1 MDKRPNLSSHKMRR
15 TRLWQVSDMIAT
27 DWWDASGRN
36 IRDYKY
42 FKSAPKVIM
51 RYIVRVKLKVILI
64 AWHRVT
70 MTGFIDGWVS
80 CL

>member
-1 MDKRPNLSSHKMRR
+1 MAGEAAYEVEGEIRYYHI
-15 TRLWQVSDMIAT
+15 IAPT

-42 FKSAPKVIM
+42 FKSVPKVIM
-51 RYIVRVKLKVILI
+51 RYIVRVKLKAILI
-64 AWHRVT
+64 AWHRVA